1 MYDYLTNILT
11 NYQGF
16 ERIKAFFISLFLIL
30 EKALFSMLFVFGYL
44 FMFLVTLLIIV
55 YFSVLELADYLH
67 IKFEKYINKN
77 IIN

>member
-30 EKALFSMLFVFGYL
+30 EKALFSILFVFGYL
-44 FMFLVTLLIIV
+44 FMFLIALLMIV
-55 YFSVLELADYLH
+55 YFSVLEVADYLQT
-67 IKFEKYINKN
+67 KFERYINKN
-77 IIN
+77 IID

>member
-44 FMFLVTLLIIV
+44 FMLLIALLMII
-55 YFSVLELADYLH
+55 YFSILELVNYLQA
-67 IKFEKYINKN
+67 KFEKYISKHN
-77 IIN
+77 

>member
-30 EKALFSMLFVFGYL
+30 EKALFSILFVFGYL
-44 FMFLVTLLIIV
+44 FTFFIALLMII
-55 YFSVLELADYLH
+55 YFSILELVNYLQA
-67 IKFEKYINKN
+67 KFEKYINKHN
-77 IIN
+77 

>member
-44 FMFLVTLLIIV
+44 FMFLIALLMIV

-67 IKFEKYINKN
+67 IKFERYINKN